1 MENSDA
7 LLAIPL
13 LKQPFAESFRVFN
26 NPVKILLLGLFY

>member
-26 NPVKILLLGLFY
+26 NPAKILLLGLFY

>member
-13 LKQPFAESFRVFN
+13 LKKPFIESFRVFN
-26 NPVKILLLGLFY
+26 NPTKILLLGFFY